1 MPNLIESMQKDI
13 AYTTKEV
20 AEILNIEASLAR
32 SRLQRAF
39 DRQEVLKK
47 NFNGLTYW
55 ARK

>member
-1 MPNLIESMQKDI
+1 MSDFDRLEKDI

-20 AEILNIEASLAR
+20 SAILEIEPGLAR

-39 DRQEVLKK
+39 DRHEVLKK

-55 ARK
+55 ART

>member
-1 MPNLIESMQKDI
+1 MPNLDDLEKDI

-20 AEILNIEASLAR
+20 SAIWDIETGLAR

>member
-1 MPNLIESMQKDI
+1 MSDLVDLEKDI

-20 AEILNIEASLAR
+20 SVIWATTPSIAR
-32 SRLQRAF
+32 SKLQRAF

-47 NFNGLTYW
+47 SFNGLTYW